1 MASSDLQ
8 LLPVE
13 TWAFIFQFLDEKT
26 LRESATLVC
35 KHWFEIIRGDSN
47 LSGKL
52 TLNLWNHDFENVF
65 NTHGPKASMVK
76 LNAILASWPKLQHL
90 RIIKRPF
97 CCQWF
102 CHLVGP
108 AHRIS

>member
-76 LNAILASWPKLQHL
+76 LNAILASFLL
-90 RIIKRPF
+90 G
-97 CCQWF
+97 C
-102 CHLVGP
+102 
-108 AHRIS
+108 

>member
-1 MASSDLQ
+1 MGKIVTNMASSDLQ

-35 KHWFEIIRGDSN
+35 KHWFEIIRGDPN

-52 TLNLWNHDFENVF
+52 TINLWKECQNVF
-65 NTHGPKASMVK
+65 NTHEPKASMVK
-76 LNAILASWPKLQHL
+76 LNAILANWPKLQHL
-90 RIIKRPF
+90 RIIKR
-97 CCQWF
+97 
-102 CHLVGP
+102 
-108 AHRIS
+108 